1 MRALIS
7 PTMIS
12 RLLRLLIGC
21 AVAGTAALATGAG
34 GFAPTVENTMT
45 PPQPAPANMVWIPG
59 GEFSMGCKDPR
70 GDLCGGNE
78 PMDDARPIHRVHVDA
93 FWMDRTEVT
102 NAEFARFV
110 AATGYVTVAE
120 RPLRPEDFPGV
131 PRENLVPGSVV
142 FSPPDH
148 AVPLDNAL
156 RWWRYVPGASWRHP
170 TGPDSDLTGRERHPV
185 VHVAYADAEAYAKW
199 AGKRL
204 PTEAEWEF
212 AARGGRAGQAYP
224 WGNDLTPDGRWMAN
238 IWEGDFPA
246 KNSKAD
252 GFADAAP
259 VASFPSNPYGLHDV
273 AGNVWEW
280 CSDWYRPDAYARQR
294 VSEGAV
300 RNPLGPA
307 RAESF
312 DPQEPGQPK
321 RVQRGG
327 SFLCTDLYCTRYMLG
342 TRGKGAPDTGSN
354 HVGFRCVR
362 TP

>member
-1 MRALIS
+1 MHLRLRY
-7 PTMIS
+7 PLH
-12 RLLRLLIGC
+12 RLLLAGVLS
-21 AVAGTAALATGAG
+21 ATSLVAQSGK
-34 GFAPTVENTMT
+34 FAPTVENRA
-45 PPQPAPANMVWIPG
+45 PAPASPPAGMVWIPG

-78 PMDDARPIHRVHVDA
+78 SMDDARPVHRVQVDA

-110 AATGYVTVAE
+110 AETGYITVAE

-131 PRENLVPGSVV
+131 PREHLLPGSVV
-142 FSPPDH
+142 FNPPAH

-156 RWWRYVPGASWRHP
+156 RWWDYVPGASWRHP
-170 TGPDSDLTGRERHPV
+170 AGPDSDLKGLDHHPV
-185 VHVAYADAEAYAKW
+185 VHVAFEDAEAYARW

-212 AARGGRAGQAYP
+212 AARGGQSGQAYP
-224 WGNDLTPDGRWMAN
+224 WGNDLNPDGRWMAN
-238 IWEGDFPA
+238 IWEGDFPHA
-246 KNSKAD
+246 NSGAD
-252 GFADAAP
+252 GYANTAP
-259 VASFPSNPYGLHDV
+259 VASFPANGYGLYDV

-280 CSDWYRPDAYARQR
+280 CSDWYRPDAYAHQAHG
-294 VSEGAV
+294 EAAAK
-300 RNPLGPA
+300 NPRGPA
-307 RAESF
+307 QADSF

-327 SFLCTDLYCTRYMLG
+327 SFLCTDRYCTRYMLG

-354 HVGFRCVR
+354 HLGFRCVR
-362 TP
+362 EP